1 MKPPAILLA
10 LALEAAA
17 GTTDDAIPDS
27 QYLKYGQDFAKYTR
41 KVEVVEPSGKLAV
54 GTCVLIGPHW
64 ALTAAHVVDD
74 AATASVSGNPVRT
87 IFVHP
92 RFEEGVLGYYD
103 IAVLYCAADFGLDG
117 YPRYASQH
125 DIGGRLG
132 DVVTLAGYGA
142 TGRISTGYDRSDGL
156 LRAGTQTI
164 HRFERTIIVCLIQR
178 GSSPMEF
185 GIAPG
190 DSGGP
195 LYVGAGENAV
205 LAGIHS
211 FVMHE
216 KGPVR
221 SREGNETAHTRIS
234 MVSPWI
240 DEVLEMKP

>member
-1 MKPPAILLA
+1 MKPPAIIIVM
-10 LALEAAA
+10 ALEAAA

-27 QYLKYGQDFAKYTR
+27 AYLKYGQEFAKYTR

-54 GTCVLIGPHW
+54 GSAALIGPRL
-64 ALTAAHVVDD
+64 ALTAAHVVDK
-74 AATASVSGNPVRT
+74 AATASVAGNPVRT

-92 RFEEGVLGYYD
+92 RFEDSDVGHYD

-125 DIGGRLG
+125 ANRESVG

-142 TGRISTGYDRSDGL
+142 TGRMSTGCDHSDGL

-164 HRFERTIIVCLIQR
+164 SRFERTVIVCRIER

-195 LYVGAGENAV
+195 LYVGAGAAAV

-216 KGPVR
+216 RGPVR
-221 SREGNETAHTRIS
+221 SREGNETAHTRVS

-240 DEVLEMKP
+240 DEVLGMVP